1 MIKFEKD
8 RHNSSTVKE
17 SDKVR
22 KKTDNTMASRIKT
35 LIETA
40 FVHSNDDKPASIFDD
55 GMSKTII
62 TFRELRLCCEKLST
76 FLNIDKNVVDQN
88 LPNDDNIIGIAFDVD
103 SKNVLN
109 YLPSIY
115 SAILNQVSIQ

>member
-1 MIKFEKD
+1 
-8 RHNSSTVKE
+8 
-17 SDKVR
+17 
-22 KKTDNTMASRIKT
+22 MASKIKT

-40 FVHSNDDKPASIFDD
+40 FVHSNDDKPASIFVD

-62 TFRELRLCCEKLST
+62 TFREISLCCEKLST
-76 FLNIDKNVVDQN
+76 FLKNDKNCVNQN
-88 LPNDDNIIGIAFDVD
+88 LPNDDSIIGIGFDVN